1 MSYAQDHTDLEAA
14 ATLINNVADRNA
26 GIRADLRVL
35 TAFAAAVQEIH
46 LADRYLSVSSS
57 PDQAAGDSKK

>member
-1 MSYAQDHTDLEAA
+1 MSYSDDHADLEAA
-14 ATLINNVADRNA
+14 ATLVSNVADRNS

-35 TAFAAAVQEIH
+35 AAFAAAVQEIH